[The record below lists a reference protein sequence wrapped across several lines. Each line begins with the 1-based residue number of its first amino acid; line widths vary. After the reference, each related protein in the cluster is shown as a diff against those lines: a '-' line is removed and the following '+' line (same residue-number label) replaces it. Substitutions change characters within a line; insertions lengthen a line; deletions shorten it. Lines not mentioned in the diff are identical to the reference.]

1 METVPILLALKRSK
15 MGALVIALQIAL
27 TMMMIGNVASIIAS
41 RAALFTRPTG
51 MNEANLFALGY
62 RFTNKEDGTQAML
75 ETDIRSVL
83 SVPGVV
89 DMVSSNTYPLR
100 GNGLMLGVA
109 LKPGV
114 NSAQAAGGIDTV
126 YTMDN
131 HGVATMGLQLTSG
144 RNFNSDE
151 ILTGDSR
158 PGSVPE
164 VAIITASLAKSLF
177 GSADALGKVVYLT
190 TGPTSRPLTVV
201 GIVKRLQGVKA
212 AGTLDPRES
221 ENSII
226 LPARTPGR
234 AGLFIIRVK
243 PGTMETVMPG
253 VEEALIK
260 NDPNRIF
267 GRLRPFSEIRATA
280 YQKDRSIAIALI
292 VATIILVCIAV
303 LSVAGLTN
311 YWVTCRRVQIGI
323 RRALGATRVAIIRYF
338 LEENAILCLTG
349 VAVGSAGALGVNRW
363 LFVRYGVDRVP
374 VSDLVLCSVAI
385 VVIGQLAA
393 LIPAARAAQGD
404 PALSLRAI

>member
-1 METVPILLALKRSK
+1 METVPILSALKRSK

-27 TMMMIGNVASIIAS
+27 TMMMISNVVSIIAS
-41 RAALFTRPTG
+41 RVALFTRPTG
-51 MNEANLFALGY
+51 MNEVNLFALGY
-62 RFTNKEDGTQAML
+62 RFTNEDGTQAML

-109 LKPGV
+109 LKAGE

-131 HGVATMGLQLTSG
+131 HGVTTMGLQLIAG
-144 RNFNSDE
+144 RNFDSDE
-151 ILTGDSR
+151 ILTGNSK

-164 VAIITASLAKSLF
+164 AAIITASLAKSLF
-177 GSADALGKVVYLT
+177 GSGNALGRVVYLT

-201 GIVKRLQGVKA
+201 GIVKRLQGVAA
-212 AGTLDPRES
+212 AGTLDLRES

-226 LPARTPGR
+226 LPTRTPGR
-234 AGLFIIRVK
+234 TGLFLIRVK
-243 PGTMETVMPG
+243 PGTMEAVMPA

-260 NDPNRIF
+260 NDQNRIF
-267 GRLRPFSEIRATA
+267 GRLRPFSEIRAAA

-292 VATIILVCIAV
+292 VAAVILMCIAV
-303 LSVAGLTN
+303 LSVAGLTS

-323 RRALGATRVAIIRYF
+323 RRALGATRVMVIRYF
-338 LEENAILCLTG
+338 LAENAILCLIG
-349 VAVGSAGALGVNRW
+349 VAVGSAAALAVNRW

-385 VVIGQLAA
+385 VAIGQLAA